1 VETRGRCGAAASLDA
16 RAGGLDG
23 GPRGEGAKRPI
34 AGWRA
39 RSREQRHRQRRR
51 SCARHSLPQ
60 GLHRVQRRTDRRTAR
75 AVHGT
80 SVTAFRDAESY
91 YATLAHE
98 TTHWTAHESRL
109 ARDFGT
115 KRFGSEG
122 YAIEE
127 LVAELGAAF
136 LCADLDLMLEPRE
149 DHAAYIANWL
159 EVLKSDNRAIFTAA
173 SHAQRAADFI
183 NGLQPASAG

>member
-1 VETRGRCGAAASLDA
+1 VSSSPKQATVIPLIAHGGSRAFYRPSTDSIVLPLFET
-16 RAGGLDG
+16 
-23 GPRGEGAKRPI
+23 
-34 AGWRA
+34 
-39 RSREQRHRQRRR
+39 
-51 SCARHSLPQ
+51 
-60 GLHRVQRRTDRRTAR
+60 
-75 AVHGT
+75 
-80 SVTAFRDAESY
+80 FRDAESY

-136 LCADLDLMLEPRE
+136 LCADLDLTLEPRE
-149 DHAAYIANWL
+149 DHAAYIATWL
-159 EVLKSDNRAIFTAA
+159 DVLTADNRAICWMRRSSSPWPATRSARRTSSTAC
-173 SHAQRAADFI
+173 SRPPRLIKSRRNRFQVECLYFETVGYSI
-183 NGLQPASAG
+183 L